1 MTPVHDFWL
10 LDILDI
16 FLVAVLFYRLLILVK
31 GTRSAQMYVGL
42 LVIVLIGIAAREFDL
57 IAIRWISDSLKT
69 VWLIAFVIIFQPELR
84 HALAQFGRTRY
95 FRSFLRG
102 ESYGVLGEV
111 VRGVET
117 LAERRQGALI
127 ALERNVGLRNFV
139 DTGTRLDAK
148 VTAELLVT
156 LFSPGSPLHD
166 GAVILREDTMIAAS
180 CILPLS
186 TNPRAVGVLGTRHRA
201 ALGLSEESDAAVV
214 VVSEETG
221 GISIAYRGQMKRNLD
236 EGQLRSDLVQIFRIR
251 VPEESESGRSR
262 SATTRIR
269 PRGSDDTD
277 RAGRTSRPVRCST
290 ATGADEHRGPSG
302 RTRVLALRI
311 ASEARGGGH
320 RHRRHG
326 ARGVLSHEPSR
337 RGNHPALERLLP
349 GFRRWARDPSDARRQ
364 LVDLDG
370 DGRNDAAVVLASE
383 AGVTCTFVDLFAVLD
398 KEAGPLTRGPA
409 SLGDRVKVDSIRVVD
424 RAIKLHLLTHGPD
437 DPLCCPTQ
445 PSVETYMLR
454 ADSLFRRPSE
464 QP

>member
-10 LDILDI
+10 LDVLDI

-57 IAIRWISDSLKT
+57 IAVKWIADSLKT

-117 LAERRQGALI
+117 LAQRRQGGLI

-166 GAVILREDTMIAAS
+166 GAVILREDTVIAAS

-186 TNPRAVGVLGTRHRA
+186 ANPRVVGTMGTRHRA
-201 ALGLSEESDAAVV
+201 ALGLSEESDAAVI

-221 GISIAYRGQMKRNLD
+221 SISVAFRGQMLRNLD
-236 EGQLRSDLVQIFRIR
+236 EGELRSELVRIFRVR
-251 VPEESESGRSR
+251 VP
-262 SATTRIR
+262 
-269 PRGSDDTD
+269 DDTP
-277 RAGRTSRPVRCST
+277 S
-290 ATGADEHRGPSG
+290 ERGDPM
-302 RTRVLALRI
+302 
-311 ASEARGGGH
+311 
-320 RHRRHG
+320 
-326 ARGVLSHEPSR
+326 
-337 RGNHPALERLLP
+337 
-349 GFRRWARDPSDARRQ
+349 RDDSDA
-364 LVDLDG
+364 
-370 DGRNDAAVVLASE
+370 AE
-383 AGVTCTFVDLFAVLD
+383 
-398 KEAGPLTRGPA
+398 
-409 SLGDRVKVDSIRVVD
+409 RV
-424 RAIKLHLLTHGPD
+424 G
-437 DPLCCPTQ
+437 
-445 PSVETYMLR
+445 
-454 ADSLFRRPSE
+454 
-464 QP
+464 